1 MKTLG
6 TTALLAA
13 TFCFAI
19 GAGAADRRETRPL
32 GAEFTAIGLS
42 APVKLHVTQGTTP
55 TLELQGDEAALADL
69 ETVVEGST
77 LKIRLKKDVHR
88 WNHKVEARVTAPRI
102 DSLAI
107 AGSGDIHAPSIT
119 GDSLKVSISGSG
131 DVKLGGKVSG
141 LTANISGSGD
151 IRAGDLE
158 AQRVSVS
165 IAGSGDATVRAR
177 ESLNV
182 SVAGSGDVR
191 YFGDPA
197 VTKSVLGSGKVRRAG
212 AAAS

>member
-1 MKTLG
+1 MKPLG
-6 TTALLAA
+6 TTALAAA
-13 TFCFAI
+13 TLCFAVC
-19 GAGAADRRETRPL
+19 AGAADRRESRPVP
-32 GAEFTAIGLS
+32 EFTAIGLS
-42 APVKLHVTQGTTP
+42 APVKVHVTQGEAP
-55 TLELQGDEAALADL
+55 GVELQGDEAALADI

-77 LKIRLKKDVHR
+77 LRIRLRKDVHR
-88 WNHKVEARVTAPRI
+88 WSHKVDARVTMPRI
-102 DSLAI
+102 DALAI
-107 AGSGDIHAPSIT
+107 AGSGDILAPSIT
-119 GDSLKVSISGSG
+119 GESLKVSISGSG
-131 DVKLGGKVSG
+131 DVKVGGKVSG

-151 IRAGDLE
+151 IRAGDLD

-177 ESLNV
+177 ETLNV

-212 AAAS
+212 GTNS